1 MYRFPLVGTYSL
13 PKPQGPYTATPNTS
27 IHIPFKNIFRET
39 KSFELI
45 LDDPETFVTTTS
57 LAEMKQKQVR
67 FLDVYIFKVSFRK
80 NYF

>member
-13 PKPQGPYTATPNTS
+13 PKPQGPYTATPNMP
-27 IHIPFKNIFRET
+27 IYIPFKNIFRET

-45 LDDPETFVTTTS
+45 LDNSETFVSTTS

-67 FLDVYIFKVSFRK
+67 FIDVYTFKVSF
-80 NYF
+80 